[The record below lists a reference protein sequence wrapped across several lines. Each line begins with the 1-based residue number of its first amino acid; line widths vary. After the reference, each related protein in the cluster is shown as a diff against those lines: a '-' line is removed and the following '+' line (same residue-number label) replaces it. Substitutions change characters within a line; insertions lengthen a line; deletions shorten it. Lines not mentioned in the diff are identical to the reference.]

1 VIGTAY
7 RFKVRQTYN
16 EFPFNSSWS
25 DFKIVATLMEPEL
38 LKYEYVEI
46 YARGT
51 GARNHNTSVV
61 KVDNNT
67 LLDHG
72 LYRGLHLIVLS
83 RKNLKK
89 VFNAT
94 YDLMLKE
101 KSFPMNKIYTD
112 ITSRCQNFTLVDTLN
127 IRDLDR
133 NNPNPDSNANNVN
146 DNGTASEDRYDLGWT
161 ILVKKAEFETV
172 IPIDKNLTNLRNGT
186 FTQYRTV
193 VAY

>member
-1 VIGTAY
+1 
-7 RFKVRQTYN
+7 
-16 EFPFNSSWS
+16 
-25 DFKIVATLMEPEL
+25 MEPEL

-101 KSFPMNKIYTD
+101 KS
-112 ITSRCQNFTLVDTLN
+112 LN
-127 IRDLDR
+127 NQR
-133 NNPNPDSNANNVN
+133 
-146 DNGTASEDRYDLGWT
+146 
-161 ILVKKAEFETV
+161 
-172 IPIDKNLTNLRNGT
+172 LRLRI
-186 FTQYRTV
+186 FMRMIS
-193 VAY
+193 

>member
-1 VIGTAY
+1 VVGTAY

-101 KSFPMNKIYTD
+101 KSFPMNKIETN
-112 ITSRCQNFTLVDTLN
+112 ITSICQNFTLVETLN
-127 IRDLDR
+127 INQLDR
-133 NNPNPDSNANNVN
+133 NNPNPGTNAKNVK

-172 IPIDKNLTNLRNGT
+172 LPIEKNVTNLRNGT

>member
-1 VIGTAY
+1 
-7 RFKVRQTYN
+7 
-16 EFPFNSSWS
+16 
-25 DFKIVATLMEPEL
+25 MEPEL

-101 KSFPMNKIYTD
+101 KSFPMNKIETK
-112 ITSRCQNFTLVDTLN
+112 ITSICQNFTLVTD
-127 IRDLDR
+127 ISGKELD
-133 NNPNPDSNANNVN
+133 
-146 DNGTASEDRYDLGWT
+146 
-161 ILVKKAEFETV
+161 
-172 IPIDKNLTNLRNGT
+172 
-186 FTQYRTV
+186 
-193 VAY
+193 

>member
-1 VIGTAY
+1 
-7 RFKVRQTYN
+7 
-16 EFPFNSSWS
+16 
-25 DFKIVATLMEPEL
+25 MEPEL

-61 KVDNNT
+61 KVDNNI

-101 KSFPMNKIYTD
+101 KSFPMNRIET
-112 ITSRCQNFTLVDTLN
+112 IVTSRCQNYTLVT
-127 IRDLDR
+127 IIKGTEGGA
-133 NNPNPDSNANNVN
+133 PFNASAVF
-146 DNGTASEDRYDLGWT
+146 ERLDLGWT
-161 ILVKKAEFETV
+161 VLVYKAEF
-172 IPIDKNLTNLRNGT
+172 DKVLSIEKNVTNLRNGT
-186 FTQYRTV
+186 FTQYTTV
-193 VAY
+193 IPY

>member
-1 VIGTAY
+1 MVGTAY

-16 EFPFNSSWS
+16 EYPFNSSWS

-89 VFNAT
+89 VFSAT

-101 KSFPMNKIYTD
+101 KSFPMNKI
-112 ITSRCQNFTLVDTLN
+112 
-127 IRDLDR
+127 
-133 NNPNPDSNANNVN
+133 
-146 DNGTASEDRYDLGWT
+146 
-161 ILVKKAEFETV
+161 ET
-172 IPIDKNLTNLRNGT
+172 
-186 FTQYRTV
+186 
-193 VAY
+193 

>member
-1 VIGTAY
+1 
-7 RFKVRQTYN
+7 
-16 EFPFNSSWS
+16 
-25 DFKIVATLMEPEL
+25 MEPDL
-38 LKYEYVEI
+38 LKYEYSEI

-61 KVDNNT
+61 KIDNNI

-101 KSFPMNKIYTD
+101 KSFPLNRIETVVN
-112 ITSRCQNFTLVDTLN
+112 SRCYNYTLVTKIVGTEGGAALN
-127 IRDLDR
+127 TSATFDKLDI
-133 NNPNPDSNANNVN
+133 
-146 DNGTASEDRYDLGWT
+146 GWT
-161 ILVKKAEFETV
+161 TLVFQAEFDK
-172 IPIDKNLTNLRNGT
+172 ILSIDKNTTNLRNGT
-186 FTQYRTV
+186 FSQYTTV
-193 VAY
+193 VPYQNISNGT

>member
-1 VIGTAY
+1 
-7 RFKVRQTYN
+7 
-16 EFPFNSSWS
+16 
-25 DFKIVATLMEPEL
+25 MEPDL

-61 KVDNNT
+61 KIDNNI

-89 VFNAT
+89 VYSHT

-101 KSFPMNKIYTD
+101 KSYPLNNIE
-112 ITSRCQNFTLVDTLN
+112 TSISSKCQNYTLVQKIKGTEGGA
-127 IRDLDR
+127 IVT
-133 NNPNPDSNANNVN
+133 NA
-146 DNGTASEDRYDLGWT
+146 S
-161 ILVKKAEFETV
+161 
-172 IPIDKNLTNLRNGT
+172 
-186 FTQYRTV
+186 
-193 VAY
+193 